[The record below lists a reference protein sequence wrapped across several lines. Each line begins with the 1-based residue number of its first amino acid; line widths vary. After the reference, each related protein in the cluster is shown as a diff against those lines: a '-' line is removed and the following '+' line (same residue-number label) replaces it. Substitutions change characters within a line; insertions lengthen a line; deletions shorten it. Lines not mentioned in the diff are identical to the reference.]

1 MLAYRRR
8 AALAAMRIY
17 WPKPGALDGNWQ
29 KPPLEKAN

>member
-1 MLAYRRR
+1 
-8 AALAAMRIY
+8 MRIY